1 MKHQQPL
8 TKTGSLFDN
17 LEQLGSGSG
26 YVAQIADMLES
37 AEMFRDLNRK
47 EVEVLANYV
56 QAYGAPKGTKVLAE
70 GGRETCMFVIAE
82 GKLDIFKQGSDGQG
96 EKRIATVRA
105 GKTIGEMSL
114 LDGMPHSASA
124 VVVEQAKLLLLT
136 RNKFEQFMQG
146 EPEVALK
153 VLRKMAMLVSLRL
166 RQTSG
171 VLIDHL
177 PKG

>member
-1 MKHQQPL
+1 MEMAVR
-8 TKTGSLFDN
+8 TGSLFDQ

-26 YVAQIADMLES
+26 YVAKIADMLES
-37 AEMFRDLNRK
+37 ADMFRDLNRK
-47 EVEVLANYV
+47 EVEIFANYI
-56 QAYGAPKGTKVLAE
+56 QSYAAAKGIKVLEE
-70 GGRETCMFVIAE
+70 GVRENYMFVVAS
-82 GKLDIFKQGSDGQG
+82 GKLDIFKRSANNHD

-105 GKTIGEMSL
+105 GKTIGEMSI

-124 VVVEQAKLLLLT
+124 IVVEPATLLLLT
-136 RNKFEQFMQG
+136 KNKFEQFMQN

-153 VLRKMAMLVSLRL
+153 ILRKMAVLMSLRL

-177 PKG
+177 PK